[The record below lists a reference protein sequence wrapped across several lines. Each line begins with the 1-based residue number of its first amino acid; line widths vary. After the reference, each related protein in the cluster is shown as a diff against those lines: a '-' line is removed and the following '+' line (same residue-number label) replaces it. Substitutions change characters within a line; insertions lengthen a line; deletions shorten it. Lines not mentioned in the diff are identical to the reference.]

1 MGKATKQRPMFAR
14 VSIRNWGLIFIVL
27 FAPLVFLLWA
37 HWPEVPV
44 DARYPVTEVVILK
57 AERELILYS
66 GTRPLKAYKVALGGN
81 PVGQKEFEGD
91 GKTPEGE
98 YVISGRNPKS
108 QCHLALHISYPNAEQ
123 AARAKERG
131 TNAGEDIM
139 IHGIKNGFGWIGK
152 GHAIVDWTNGC
163 VAVTNEEI
171 EEIYRSVPDGTKVLI
186 KAN

>member
-1 MGKATKQRPMFAR
+1 MFAR
-14 VSIRNWGLIFIVL
+14 ASIRNAGLISAAVL
-27 FAPLVFLLWA
+27 ATVGFFVWA

-44 DARYPVTEVVILK
+44 DTRYPVTEVVILK

-66 GTRPLKAYKVALGGN
+66 GDKPLKVFKVALGGN
-81 PVGQKEFEGD
+81 PVGQKEQEGD

-108 QCHLALHISYPNAEQ
+108 QFHLSLHISYPNADQ
-123 AARAKERG
+123 VARAKQKG
-131 TNAGEDIM
+131 TNPGGDIM
-139 IHGIKNGFGWIGK
+139 IHGIRKGLGWVGR
-152 GHAIVDWTNGC
+152 GHEFVDWTTGC

-171 EEIYRSVPDGTKVLI
+171 EEIYRSVPDGTKVII